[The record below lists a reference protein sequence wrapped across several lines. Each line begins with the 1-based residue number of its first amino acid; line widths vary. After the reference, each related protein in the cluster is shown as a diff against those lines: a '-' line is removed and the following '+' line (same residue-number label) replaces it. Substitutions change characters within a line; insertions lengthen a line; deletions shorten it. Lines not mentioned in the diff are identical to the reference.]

1 MDAGAKVIGLNSRS
15 IRINVNGHDD
25 ANFWARYLECTP
37 EELLQAVN
45 AVGNDQAMVRARL
58 ALGRAT
64 PAQPV
69 APSGAI
75 KDVA

>member
-45 AVGNDQAMVRARL
+45 AVGSDQAMVRARL
-58 ALGRAT
+58 ALGRAKSVET
-64 PAQPV
+64 A

-75 KDVA
+75 EDVA